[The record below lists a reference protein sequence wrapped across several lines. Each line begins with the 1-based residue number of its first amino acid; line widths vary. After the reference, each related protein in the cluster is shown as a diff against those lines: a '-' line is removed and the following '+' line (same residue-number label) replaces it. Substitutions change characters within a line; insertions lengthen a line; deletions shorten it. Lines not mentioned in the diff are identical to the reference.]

1 MKSTSRHVKLGL
13 LALLAAAAV
22 VSAMLALGLRKK
34 PTDVYHT
41 YFNESVQG
49 LDEGAIVKFRGVRIG
64 KVKSISVAPDRRL
77 IDVGMAIDRSRA
89 AELRLD
95 KSALTLRA
103 RLVIF
108 GITGVKLIDLDFA
121 DEHTP
126 PAPELTFKPPA
137 RYIPSEMSLLG
148 SLEDDVVTFAHRLP
162 MIADHAIAALDAV
175 HHVTYDARSLLEETR
190 DTVTAIGYVA
200 RGAARADLPK
210 SIAKT
215 LGTINGTLD
224 ELGQRTTDAT
234 GELES
239 TIRDIGDAARQLRD
253 FLDTL
258 EREPDILIKGR
269 YRPGRRR

>member
-1 MKSTSRHVKLGL
+1 MRPTSRHVKLGL
-13 LALLAAAAV
+13 LALLALLAIVGAT
-22 VSAMLALGLRKK
+22 LALGLRKK
-34 PTDVYHT
+34 PTATYHT

-77 IDVGMAIDRSRA
+77 IDVGMSIDRSRA
-89 AELRLD
+89 FELRLD
-95 KSALTLRA
+95 KSALSLRA

-126 PAPELTFKPPA
+126 PAPELTFRPDPH
-137 RYIPSEMSLLG
+137 YIPSEMSLLG
-148 SLEDDVVTFAHRLP
+148 SLEDDIVTFAHRLP
-162 MIADHAIAALDAV
+162 MIADHAITALDAI
-175 HHVTYDARSLLEETR
+175 HHVTFDARSLLEETR
-190 DTVTAIGYVA
+190 DTVAAIGHVA
-200 RGAARADLPK
+200 RGAARANVSR
-210 SIAKT
+210 SIVTT
-215 LGTINGTLD
+215 LGTID
-224 ELGQRTTDAT
+224 DLGRRTADAT
-234 GELES
+234 GELEN

-258 EREPDILIKGR
+258 EREPDILVKGR